1 MWQFL
6 LVVGSAG
13 THPLPPVS
21 YAIPLWAYALFLQAA
36 LAAAALAAAWWLGL
50 VEKEL
55 NSTTREIWRLADEVR
70 SRSVK

>member
-21 YAIPLWAYALFLQAA
+21 YAIPLWVYSLALQVALFA
-36 LAAAALAAAWWLGL
+36 LAFVGILWLAMLETELRDAARDL
-50 VEKEL
+50 
-55 NSTTREIWRLADEVR
+55 RRLADEVR
-70 SRSVK
+70 SRGAK